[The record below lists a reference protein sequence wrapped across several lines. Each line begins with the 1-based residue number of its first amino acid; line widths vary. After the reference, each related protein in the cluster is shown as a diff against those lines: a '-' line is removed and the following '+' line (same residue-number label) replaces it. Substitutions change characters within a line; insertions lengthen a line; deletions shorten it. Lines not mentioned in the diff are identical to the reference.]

1 MGAESVST
9 ASQGKPRRHL
19 RPADARQRGISFT
32 EVIISLGILSLV
44 AIFIVPAILSVL
56 NLTRISAATSAA
68 STFASGQV
76 SGVMATANSN
86 DVDASNT
93 SGASTYTCG
102 TTLQNIAIIANQ
114 AFSTGTDDEKSS
126 YVLSEGQANDQRL
139 KTLFSADGSALIYN
153 RATHPAF
160 VGVRDFGGRAGKLYI
175 EQNVTVSFPGI
186 PEADGGPVMNEAIAS
201 TDSEYTKTVSSL
213 CAPTVTDTKCN
224 SDTTCR
230 IGWLEYTVTVKLDSA
245 YGTEL
250 TAQHAV
256 VPVRVGG
263 IS

>member
-1 MGAESVST
+1 MST

-19 RPADARQRGISFT
+19 RPADERQHGISFT

-114 AFSTGTDDEKSS
+114 AFSTGTDKEKSS
-126 YVLSEGQANDQRL
+126 YVLSEGQANDERL
-139 KTLFSADGSALIYN
+139 KTLFGPEGGLIYN
-153 RATHPAF
+153 RAEHPAF

-175 EQNVTVSFPGI
+175 EQNVTVSFPG
-186 PEADGGPVMNEAIAS
+186 ADDPIKNQSIAAS
-201 TDSEYTKTVSSL
+201 TDSENTRSVNSL
-213 CAPTVTDTKCN
+213 CAPTVTVEKCN
-224 SDTTCR
+224 STTTCS

-245 YGTEL
+245 DGTEL
-250 TAQHAV
+250 TSQHAV